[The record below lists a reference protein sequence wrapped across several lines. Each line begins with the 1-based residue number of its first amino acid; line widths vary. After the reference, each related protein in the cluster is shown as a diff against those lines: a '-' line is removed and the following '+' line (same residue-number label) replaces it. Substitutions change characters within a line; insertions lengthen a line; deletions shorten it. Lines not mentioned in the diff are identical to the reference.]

1 MKKKI
6 ILSLFTLLIVSF
18 AFVSCRCG
26 TTVVTQHPREH
37 QFAIDYPIRIYDI
50 ETGNHLATLTF
61 TDISLLIDEE
71 WEQVTINEETGDTTT
86 RTFRQIVQIFYTY
99 DRTGGGRTIGSG
111 NFTTRDGSGSGNIP
125 AFWSGVSAVRVDTT
139 GFDNSQAPD
148 FTSVSRPGQSSFT
161 VALANRSNFVDIE
174 FRYNIQRNPTA
185 RIRLNV
191 PQV

>member
-37 QFAIDYPIRIYDI
+37 QFGIDYPIRIYDI
-50 ETGNHLATLTF
+50 ETGNQLATLTF
-61 TDISLLIDEE
+61 TYVNLAVDEE
-71 WEQVTINEETGDTTT
+71 WIQETVNEETGETIS

-99 DRTGGGRTIGSG
+99 ERTGGRAIGAN
-111 NFTTRDGSGSGNIP
+111 NFTTRGGSGNT
-125 AFWSGVSAVRVDTT
+125 AFWGGTPAVRFGASD
-139 GFDNSQAPD
+139 FDNRQAPN
-148 FTSVSRPGQSSFT
+148 FTQMQRTGQSSFI
-161 VALANRSNFVDIE
+161 VVLSNRSDFVDIE